1 MSHALILEPS
11 GAPVPGRPVALS
23 ALVVRATAPN
33 PGMMTGPGTNTY
45 LVGTTALAVVDPGPD
60 AAGHLDA
67 LAELGAG
74 RIRWIVVTHTH
85 PDHAPGAAG
94 LADRTGA
101 EVLGFCARD
110 DFVPTC
116 EVGEGYELRGPGF
129 VLRALHTPGHASN
142 HLCWLLVDE
151 GMLFSGDHVMSG
163 STVVIAP
170 PDGDMVQYLAS
181 VRRLV
186 VLDPPLATIAPGHGS
201 LITEPVAALEDIID
215 HRLTREKAVTRA
227 LTGAGRATVD
237 ELLPTVYAD
246 VREELLPVA
255 RKSLWAHLRKLDDEG
270 SACSEDRTDIE
281 APWASTA

>member
-1 MSHALILEPS
+1 MNRALVLEP
-11 GAPVPGRPVALS
+11 GGVPDPGRPVALS

-45 LVGTTALAVVDPGPD
+45 LVGTTKLAVVDPGPD
-60 AAGHLDA
+60 DAGHLDA
-67 LAELGAG
+67 LATLGAG

-94 LADRTGA
+94 LAARTGA

-110 DFVPTC
+110 DFVPTR
-116 EVGEGYELRGPGF
+116 EVGEGYDLRGPGF

-170 PDGDMVQYLAS
+170 PDGDMVQYLAN

-186 VLDPPLATIAPGHGS
+186 DLEPPVVTIAPGHGA
-201 LITEPVAALEDIID
+201 LITDPVAALEDIID

-227 LTGAGRATVD
+227 LAGAGRATVD
-237 ELLPTVYAD
+237 ELLPAVYAD
-246 VREELLPVA
+246 VRDELLPVA
-255 RKSLWAHLRKLDDEG
+255 RQSLWAHLRKLDDEG
-270 SACSEDRTDIE
+270 RARSDDRTDIE
-281 APWASTA
+281 ARWASTA